1 MRFILE
7 KCKLIHLGKTNP
19 KHSMGKHS
27 AEHRGGLP
35 PSGPLRR
42 PSQEIDL
49 SLDTGFFTNPAIKD
63 ILGTTGQFEHGHIR
77 KQQ

>member
-42 PSQEIDL
+42 PSQEIICAASDFFWGGGL
-49 SLDTGFFTNPAIKD
+49 SVGSRE
-63 ILGTTGQFEHGHIR
+63 LGT
-77 KQQ
+77 